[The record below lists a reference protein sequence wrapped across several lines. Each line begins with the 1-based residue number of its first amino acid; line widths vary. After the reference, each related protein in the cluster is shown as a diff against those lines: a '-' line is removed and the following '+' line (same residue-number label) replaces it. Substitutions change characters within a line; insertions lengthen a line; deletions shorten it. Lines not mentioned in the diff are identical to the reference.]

1 MDADSPIRIL
11 LVETQALLRDALH
24 ALISGWP
31 TTEVVAA
38 SGLRD
43 EVLLLVAESRP
54 DVIVLDL
61 GLGEHGSD
69 ALPLLTDLLKNDHPA
84 RIIVLAGDSD
94 TSLRVQAVLLGAAG
108 VVRRNQAGSI
118 LRKAIEKVHAGE
130 VWLERTLTASVLQE
144 LAGGRRAEE
153 PDPEASRIASLSK
166 RERELVTLVCTGLS
180 NSDIA
185 QRLAI
190 SEATVRHHFTSIF
203 HKLGVQNRIELVIF
217 AYRHGLDKPG
227 VHVVH
232 RHPITNS

>member
-31 TTEVVAA
+31 TTEVIAV

-43 EVLLLVAESRP
+43 EVLLLVAENRP

-108 VVRRNQAGSI
+108 VVRRDQ
-118 LRKAIEKVHAGE
+118 
-130 VWLERTLTASVLQE
+130 
-144 LAGGRRAEE
+144 
-153 PDPEASRIASLSK
+153 
-166 RERELVTLVCTGLS
+166 TG
-180 NSDIA
+180 
-185 QRLAI
+185 
-190 SEATVRHHFTSIF
+190 
-203 HKLGVQNRIELVIF
+203 
-217 AYRHGLDKPG
+217 
-227 VHVVH
+227 
-232 RHPITNS
+232 